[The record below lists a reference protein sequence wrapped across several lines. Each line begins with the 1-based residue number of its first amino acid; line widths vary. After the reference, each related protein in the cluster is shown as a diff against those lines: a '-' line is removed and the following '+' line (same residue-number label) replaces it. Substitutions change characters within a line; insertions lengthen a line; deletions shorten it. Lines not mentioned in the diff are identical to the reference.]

1 MITENYDTVYSSTV
15 KNRLTISLL
24 PQFEYRF
31 AGEKEGERNREKLR
45 DASIY
50 AYILIQKINRERSS
64 CRIECPV
71 EDMLIG
77 LHKLIIILIK
87 LVRFLVIR

>member
-1 MITENYDTVYSSTV
+1 MITENYDTVCSSTV

-31 AGEKEGERNREKLR
+31 AGEKEREGERNREELR

-50 AYILIQKINRERSS
+50 AYILIQKIDRERSS

-71 EDMLIG
+71 EDANRPTQVNN
-77 LHKLIIILIK
+77 HTN
-87 LVRFLVIR
+87 